1 MLQVGSYTTTVQ
13 GSRVTACVR
22 RRMLVYGGEF
32 GPWRYTAGRLVEY
45 FDIPS

>member
-1 MLQVGSYTTTVQ
+1 MIRVGSSTTTVQ
-13 GSRVTACVR
+13 GRVTACVR

-32 GPWRYTAGRLVEY
+32 GPWRYTVGRLVEY